1 VLALKSLEARK
12 TIVNNQEREPQT
24 DDGGGAKK
32 GAGNLNNSQSLG
44 FSKQKRTRRADNL
57 EQPPGLVGWS
67 WLFAVFICLNQA
79 VYQSALAQ
87 PVQTP
92 RPKLVVFLIA
102 DEFPYDYLA
111 RFQDKLPAGG
121 LRSLMETGACF
132 THCRFEQATTQTAVG
147 QSVIAT
153 GAHPWATGIVGDN
166 WYDRK
171 RGKVISASFG
181 GEGTSSGNPHQMVG
195 TTLGDELKLAS
206 GGRSKVFSVGIKDS
220 APILFNGKLG
230 NNAFWWDARVGSFV
244 GASPSS
250 TPPPGGGPGDVPT
263 DINSPRANQLVAD
276 FAKQLITQENLG
288 QDSEPDLI
296 SINFSAT
303 EAVTNHHGPHSQES
317 EDLVLKLDQT
327 INGFLSFLDQKIG
340 LNNCL
345 IVFTADHG
353 VAPIPELLKEK
364 GAEAG
369 RIDPKYFR
377 TQLNSALAARLGN
390 YDWIEE
396 FEPPNLYLNL
406 NTIDR
411 QQRRQPDIEALTAKL
426 AHSLPGTGEVYS
438 AFQFFMNQ
446 LPNGPLS
453 EAIRKS
459 YFWGR
464 SGELFIAPKPGYIFT
479 AESEG
484 TISGSPFAYDGQV
497 PLILKGSAIKAG
509 HYTESAS
516 PADIAPTVAAS
527 LGIAAPSMAEGRV
540 LSEAFGQSGGAGK
553 SHYTF

>member
-1 VLALKSLEARK
+1 MNVGSGLRKELASL
-12 TIVNNQEREPQT
+12 NY
-24 DDGGGAKK
+24 
-32 GAGNLNNSQSLG
+32 SQSLG
-44 FSKQKRTRRADNL
+44 LVKRKRTITADYL
-57 EQPPGLVGWS
+57 PRSAKAVGWS
-67 WLFAVFICLNQA
+67 WLFAFLICFNQA
-79 VYQSALAQ
+79 LYQSALAQ
-87 PVQTP
+87 AVQTP

-111 RFQDKLPAGG
+111 RFQDKLPPGG
-121 LRSLMETGACF
+121 LRTLIETGASF
-132 THCRFEQATTQTAVG
+132 SHCRFQQACTQTACG

-195 TTLGDELKLAS
+195 TTIGDELKLAS

-220 APILFNGKLG
+220 AAIIFNGKLG

-244 GASPSS
+244 GTSAASAPPSGGQGDGMPIDAASPR
-250 TPPPGGGPGDVPT
+250 G
-263 DINSPRANQLVAD
+263 NQLVAE
-276 FAKQLITQENLG
+276 FAKQLISQENLG
-288 QDSEPDLI
+288 QDGDPDLI

-303 EAVTNHHGPHSQES
+303 EAVTNRHGPHSQES

-340 LNNCL
+340 LANCL
-345 IVFTADHG
+345 VVFTADHG

-464 SGELFIAPKPGYIFT
+464 SGELFIAPRPGYIFT
-479 AESEG
+479 AEGEG
-484 TISGSPFAYDGQV
+484 TVSGSPFTYDAQV

-516 PADIAPTVAAS
+516 PADIAPTVAAA
-527 LGIAAPSMAEGRV
+527 LGIAAPSLAEGRV
-540 LSEAFGQSGGAGK
+540 LSEAFGQSSGGGK